1 MTNIK
6 NVVKVMNFHS
16 LLRVDKAKKKAD
28 KFRQLE
34 AEIEEF
40 MSIILNNQNLNLDH
54 KILNA
59 KPTGKVI
66 NIYIGNDLGFCGNFN
81 SSVKHE
87 AINDVTAMKIMV
99 GSKIFLHDKNTILN
113 ISKEE
118 LYKSFKRLEDIIK
131 PLLEA
136 KEIKEINVIFIR
148 YKNIN
153 DIHLDKTRLFPIEP
167 IEVQNNSDFVIE
179 ADGKI
184 MFTDLILLYIDCKL
198 QIIESNS
205 WASENIER
213 QNLTNESLR
222 KIDELEQEKLKI
234 RRKEKRSADFKKQ
247 LANYRKEQES

>member
-1 MTNIK
+1 
-6 NVVKVMNFHS
+6 
-16 LLRVDKAKKKAD
+16 
-28 KFRQLE
+28 
-34 AEIEEF
+34 
-40 MSIILNNQNLNLDH
+40 
-54 KILNA
+54 
-59 KPTGKVI
+59 
-66 NIYIGNDLGFCGNFN
+66 
-81 SSVKHE
+81 
-87 AINDVTAMKIMV
+87 MKIMV

-234 RRKEKRSADFKKQ
+234 KRKEKRSADFKKQ